1 MHHCIVLNTINKKK
15 KMKKVVL
22 VLSLITSSVLC
33 FGQEGKPASG
43 KFFMA
48 GSLGYSSSKPSVAKT
63 AKTPESIG
71 TFTLAPA
78 FGYFINDKFALGAR
92 ISYQKQLITDVDGGS
107 VFGLSA
113 FSRYYNSLTDD
124 GKFQLFLE
132 GNVGFGSSTPAYAKT
147 AKTPDSE
154 TSFGLGVAPG
164 FGWYPGKSF
173 GVEFSLPSI
182 FSFTSTT
189 PDADS
194 NAATSFQIG
203 ASTLSQPA
211 SLTVLF
217 FLN

>member
-1 MHHCIVLNTINKKK
+1 
-15 KMKKVVL
+15 MKKVILFSVF
-22 VLSLITSSVLC
+22 IASSVLC

-43 KFFMA
+43 KMFLA
-48 GSLGYSSSKPSVAKT
+48 GSLGYSSFKSSVAKT
-63 AKTPESIG
+63 ATDPDAKG
-71 TFTLAPA
+71 TLTIAPA
-78 FGYFINDKFALGAR
+78 FGYFINDNFALGAR
-92 ISYQKQLITDVDGGS
+92 ISFQKQLEKDKEGGS
-107 VFGLSA
+107 NFGLSA
-113 FSRYYNSLTDD
+113 FARYYKSLNDD

-132 GNVGFGSSTPAYAKT
+132 GNVGFGSATPLYPKT
-147 AKTPDSE
+147 LTPTPDAA

-189 PDADS
+189 PDKNS

-203 ASTLSQPA
+203 ASTLAQPA
-211 SLTVLF
+211 SLSVLF